1 MTQAERTE
9 KIKFLNSPY
18 WMQKKISFLERQ
30 VSNLEDLAQRITSGT
45 SNNGGNTISDKTGE
59 AAVAIA
65 DAKREFLS
73 IVKEYAQ
80 KKVKIYHVIENSDL
94 EEVEKNVLR
103 LRHLE
108 FKKFFQIA
116 QELNYSREHI
126 HEIYNKALEKLPR

>member
-1 MTQAERTE
+1 MTQAERAE
-9 KIKFLNSPY
+9 RIKFLNSPY

-45 SNNGGNTISDKTGE
+45 SNNSGNTISDKTGE

-80 KKVKIYHVIENSDL
+80 KKVNIYHAIENSNL

>member
-1 MTQAERTE
+1 MTQTERAER
-9 KIKFLNSPY
+9 IKFLNSPY

-59 AAVAIA
+59 TAVAIA
-65 DAKREFLS
+65 DAKREFLG

-80 KKVKIYHVIENSDL
+80 EKVKIYHAIENSNL
-94 EEVEKNVLR
+94 EEAEKNVLR